1 VYCSTCGNAL
11 TEGAAFCDRCG
22 GSQAVFA
29 PALAVTVPALAPI
42 AVAPHPV
49 YAGFWLRFL
58 AYIVDAIILAVCCG
72 PILVGIAVAMGVG
85 SSIMTFPRG
94 DDPMAWMPATLG
106 LTFISICALVGLL
119 GGWLY
124 HALLESSDWQ
134 ATAGKKFL
142 GLVVTDLSG
151 QKISFARASGRHF
164 GKIVTSLIPLGI
176 GYILAGIT
184 EKKQALH
191 DMLAGCLVLRQN

>member
-1 VYCSTCGNAL
+1 MYCSRCGNAL

-22 GSQAVFA
+22 QSQAAFTA
-29 PALAVTVPALAPI
+29 PLAVTLAAPLAI
-42 AVAPHPV
+42 ASHRP

-58 AYIVDAIILAVCCG
+58 AYIVDAIILAACCG
-72 PILVGIAVAMGVG
+72 PILVGIAIAMGVG
-85 SSIMTFPRG
+85 SSIRTFPPG
-94 DDPMAWMPATLG
+94 DDPLAWMPAALG
-106 LTFISICALVGLL
+106 FSFISICVLVGLI

-134 ATAGKKFL
+134 ATAGKRVL
-142 GLVVTDLSG
+142 GLTVTDLSG

-164 GKIVTSLIPLGI
+164 GKIVTSIIPLGI